1 METKKREKAK
11 NLLEVKE
18 VQSLKVGDLL
28 SF

>member
-1 METKKREKAK
+1 METKQRKKAK

-18 VQSLKVGDLL
+18 VQSLKVGDVP